1 MRFGTEIKI
10 GCSLELTMIRHGLTA
25 SNAEHRYLG
34 RTDERLAESGVRA
47 LEQRVQDARQGVNP
61 LPEADY
67 LFSGPMERCR
77 ETAGILYPRQ
87 VPILIPEWTEID
99 FGDFEGKNYEE
110 LKDNADYQA
119 WIDSGGSLPFPA
131 GESRE
136 AFIERSMRGY
146 ERMLKQLWEVR
157 RNASDCEKGEQS
169 DRVLRVTAVVHGGN
183 IMAVSSSLF
192 GGAYFDY
199 QIPCGGEYTC
209 PTIII

>member
-10 GCSLELTMIRHGLTA
+10 GCSLELTLIRHGFTS
-25 SNAEHRYLG
+25 SNLAHRYLG
-34 RTDERLAESGVRA
+34 RTDERLDESGVRA
-47 LEQRVQDARQGVNP
+47 LKQRVQDAGQGGKP

-77 ETAGILYPRQ
+77 ETAGILYPGQ

-110 LKDNADYQA
+110 LQGNTDYQA
-119 WIDSGGSLPFPA
+119 WIDSGGSLPFPS

-136 AFIERSMRGY
+136 EFLERSMRGY
-146 ERMLKQLWEVR
+146 ERMLKELWEIR
-157 RNASDCEKGEQS
+157 QRDCCFRLGE
-169 DRVLRVTAVVHGGN
+169 DGVLRVTAIVHGGN
-183 IMAVSSSLF
+183 IMAVCSSLF
-192 GGAYFDY
+192 GGEYFDY
-199 QIPCGGEYTC
+199 QIQCGGEYTC